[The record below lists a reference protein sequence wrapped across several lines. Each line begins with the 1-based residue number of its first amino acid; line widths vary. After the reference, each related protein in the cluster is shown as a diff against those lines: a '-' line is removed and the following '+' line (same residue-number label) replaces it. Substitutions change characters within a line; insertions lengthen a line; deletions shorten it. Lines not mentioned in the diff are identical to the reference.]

1 MFHVKICIRTWDS
14 ISDHRWSNSLA
25 LLLWSTAKQPIF
37 FPTCRF
43 CMHGLSKG
51 QEWRWI
57 QTVRP
62 PKSWTVS
69 FSLVRHSTRMS
80 RRALCALQN
89 WFWEEK
95 KTAVLQSTVV
105 PNLKY
110 LELLFILLSWQTSYW
125 TTLKSAT
132 YLFASFVCQL
142 VVVQLEQV

>member
-62 PKSWTVS
+62 PKSWTVC
-69 FSLVRHSTRMS
+69 FSLVRHSCPGGHFVPCKTD
-80 RRALCALQN
+80 
-89 WFWEEK
+89 FEKKK